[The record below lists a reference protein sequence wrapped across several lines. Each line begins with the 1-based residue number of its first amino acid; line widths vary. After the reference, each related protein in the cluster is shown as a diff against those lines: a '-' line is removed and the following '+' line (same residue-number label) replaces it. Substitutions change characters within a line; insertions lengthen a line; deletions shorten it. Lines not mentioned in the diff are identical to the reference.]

1 MVRDVYKI
9 AKERAAEEY
18 DPKQP
23 EYWVYVSAFQD
34 GFRLLDEPDNEPFE
48 MIVRRIVIKL
58 KWGVESV
65 DVALKDEVR
74 IRNKDEFILAIKKIT
89 NAIEVSIYE

>member
-34 GFRLLDEPDNEPFE
+34 GFRLRDEPDNEPFE

-65 DVALKDEVR
+65 DVTLKDEVR